1 MRDHVAPPNADTTA
15 RNNSAAKPASTRIDA
30 CPNCTTTPA
39 PEAARD
45 GTTLANTG
53 VSTVAAEPAS
63 FTHRY
68 ADDAQTPNRSAT
80 TRGMSPVAFTS
91 AISRS
96 RASAVCRLRM
106 PTSCLT
112 TMSHRQSCQ
121 YPRRNR
127 TPTVRSE
134 GVAEIR
140 LRNGLQTAQTGVG
153 CRPRQHKRERGL
165 LSERRKASAANS
177 VETNREA
184 RAGARS
190 VGTVA

>member
-15 RNNSAAKPASTRIDA
+15 RNNSASKPASTRIDA
-30 CPNCTTTPA
+30 GPNCTTTPA

-53 VSTVAAEPAS
+53 GPAADAAS

-80 TRGMSPVAFTS
+80 TRGTSPVARTS

-106 PTSCLT
+106 PTSCLM
-112 TMSHRQSCQ
+112 TMSHQQMGFTQRLRCI
-121 YPRRNR
+121 RDAIA
-127 TPTVRSE
+127 
-134 GVAEIR
+134 GVAATR
-140 LRNGLQTAQTGVG
+140 GVATMSV
-153 CRPRQHKRERGL
+153 
-165 LSERRKASAANS
+165 SE
-177 VETNREA
+177 
-184 RAGARS
+184 
-190 VGTVA
+190 